1 MPGIL
6 SAGSV
11 VSSGRPHPRMDR
23 MSEPEQ
29 PDVPL
34 FRELQRVLMSSTGPI
49 NWELARQVAITM
61 ASWGSDDP
69 APTEDDRRGLAQMVR
84 TAELAV
90 ADLTALPSPTDLAVV
105 QAVRRA
111 QWVESSIAGLRPLL
125 EPMARKV
132 TAALAET
139 RGTTLPLE
147 MAGTPNEM
155 LEQLMDTMVPLLL
168 GTQVGAALGTLGQ
181 RVLGLFDL
189 AVPRPGADLVFV
201 VPNIAAFEREWSLDA
216 REFRAWVALH
226 EVTHRFEF
234 APSWVQPHVVRLVTD
249 LVDHAMID
257 LAGLQDR
264 LEGMDL
270 ANPTALSDAFEG
282 MGSLFG
288 QAADDEQRL
297 RIARVQAFLAAAE
310 GFGDHVHD
318 VLAARMLPSWA
329 RIEEAVKRFREG
341 RPADRALEQLLGL
354 EMTDEQY
361 RLGRDFC
368 ARVVTLTD
376 QPTLSRMWASADSL
390 PSMPELEEPTLWL
403 SRMA

>member
-1 MPGIL
+1 
-6 SAGSV
+6 
-11 VSSGRPHPRMDR
+11 

-34 FRELQRVLMSSTGPI
+34 GDVLGDVPLIRELQRVIMSSTGPI
-49 NWELARQVAITM
+49 NWELARQVGITM

-69 APTEDDRRGLAQMVR
+69 PPAEEVRRGLAETVR
-84 TAELAV
+84 AAELAV
-90 ADLTALPSPTDLAVV
+90 ADLTALPPPIDLAEVET
-105 QAVRRA
+105 VRRA
-111 QWVESSIAGLRPLL
+111 QWVESSIAGLRPMLD
-125 EPMARKV
+125 PMAQKV

-147 MAGTPNEM
+147 VAGAPNEM
-155 LEQLMDTMVPLLL
+155 LELLMDQMMPLLL
-168 GTQVGAALGTLGQ
+168 GTQVGSALGTLGQ
-181 RVLGLFDL
+181 RVLGLYDL
-189 AVPRPGADLVFV
+189 AVPRPEPRLMFV
-201 VPNIAAFEREWSLDA
+201 MPNIATFEREWSLDA

-234 APSWVQPHVVRLVTD
+234 AQPWVHAHVLRLVTD
-249 LVDHAMID
+249 MVEHAAID
-257 LAGLQDR
+257 LAGLQER
-264 LEGMDL
+264 MEGMDL
-270 ANPTALSDAFEG
+270 ANPNALSDAFEG

-310 GFGDHVHD
+310 GFGDHVHEQ
-318 VLAARMLPSWA
+318 LAAKMLSSWT
-329 RIEEAVKRFREG
+329 RIDEALKRFREG

-354 EMTDEQY
+354 EVTAEQH

-368 ARVVTLTD
+368 ARVVALTD
-376 QPTLSRMWASADSL
+376 QPTLSRMWGSAESL